1 MASSARVVEK
11 SICRINVYA
20 LLNWLVLS
28 LVEAPVEDKRI
39 TLKEAVKLV
48 PDGAHLFWGGFGFQ
62 RPPMA
67 FAHELVRQKKRNLT
81 IYTCGAEMDID
92 ILSGACVVSR
102 FELAF
107 YAIEGI
113 GLVPNIQRRMREGVI
128 QIEDY
133 SNLAMALRFLGG
145 ALGVPFMP
153 LKSMLGTDLISKN
166 RFRAKK
172 AEVMACPFT
181 GEKVVLVPSV
191 RPDFSIVHA
200 QRVDKEGNVQIDGIR
215 GEDVEGARAGKKV
228 IVLAEEI
235 VDTELIRAQP
245 DQTVIPNIYVTHVVE
260 CPWGSYPM
268 MVYNYY
274 DYDIEHVR
282 MYYNQCKTE
291 EGWQKYC
298 QEYVTGFND
307 HTEFLQKT
315 GIARLMKLRAKK
327 PLPY

>member
-1 MASSARVVEK
+1 
-11 SICRINVYA
+11 
-20 LLNWLVLS
+20 
-28 LVEAPVEDKRI
+28 LVEAQIGDKRI

-48 PDGAHLFWGGFGFQ
+48 SDGSHLFWGGFGFQ

-67 FAHELVRQKKRNLT
+67 FAHELVRQRKRNLT

-92 ILSGACVVSR
+92 ILSGACVVSK

-113 GLVPNIQRRMREGVI
+113 GLVPNIQRRIREGAI
-128 QIEDY
+128 EIEDY

-153 LKSMLGTDLISKN
+153 LKSMLATDLLAKT
-166 RFRAKK
+166 RFRQKK
-172 AEVMACPFT
+172 AEVMSCPFT

-200 QRVDKEGNVQIDGIR
+200 SRVDREGNAQIDGIK
-215 GEDVEGARAGKKV
+215 GEDIEGARAGKKL
-228 IVLAEEI
+228 IVMAEEI
-235 VDTELIRAQP
+235 VDTEFIRAQP
-245 DQTVIPNIYVTHVVE
+245 DQTVIPNIYVSHVVE

-282 MYYNQCKTE
+282 MYYDQCKTE

-298 QEYVTGFND
+298 QEYITSLNG
-307 HTEFLQKT
+307 HTELLQKI
-315 GIARLMKLRAKK
+315 GVEKLFRLRAKK
-327 PLPY
+327 PQAY

>member
-1 MASSARVVEK
+1 
-11 SICRINVYA
+11 
-20 LLNWLVLS
+20 
-28 LVEAPVEDKRI
+28 LVEAQVEDKRI
-39 TLKEAVKLV
+39 TLKEAAKLV

-67 FAHELVRQKKRNLT
+67 FAHELVRQKKQNLT
-81 IYTCGAEMDID
+81 IYTCGSEMDLD
-92 ILSGACVVSR
+92 ILVGAKVVSHL
-102 FELAF
+102 EVAF

-113 GLVPNIQRRMREGVI
+113 GLVPNIQRRIHEGTV

-153 LKSMLGTDLISKN
+153 LKSMLGTDMLAKK
-166 RFRAKK
+166 RFREKK
-172 AEVMACPFT
+172 AEVITCPFT

-191 RPDFSIVHA
+191 RPDFSIVHVS
-200 QRVDKEGNVQIDGIR
+200 RVDKEGNAQIDGIK
-215 GEDVEGARAGKKV
+215 GEDIEGARAGKKV

-235 VDTELIRAQP
+235 VDTEFIRSQP

-260 CPWGSYPM
+260 CPWGSFPM

-274 DYDIEHVR
+274 DYDMEHVR
-282 MYYNQCKTE
+282 MYYEQCKTE

-298 QEYVTGFND
+298 KEYITNVNS
-307 HTEFLQKT
+307 HMEFLQKI
-315 GIARLMKLRAKK
+315 GIERLMKHKAKK

>member
-1 MASSARVVEK
+1 
-11 SICRINVYA
+11 
-20 LLNWLVLS
+20 

-39 TLKEAVKLV
+39 TLKEAVSLV
-48 PDGAHLFWGGFGFQ
+48 SDGSHIFWGGFGFQ

-81 IYTCGAEMDID
+81 IYTCGSEMDID

-107 YAIEGI
+107 FAIEGI
-113 GLVPNIQRRMREGVI
+113 GLVPNIQRRIREGTI

-153 LKSMLGTDLISKN
+153 LKSMLGTDLLSKT
-166 RFRAKK
+166 RFRPKK
-172 AEVMACPFT
+172 AEVMTCPFS

-191 RPDFSIVHA
+191 RPDFSIVHVS
-200 QRVDKEGNVQIDGIR
+200 RVDKEGNAQIDGIR
-215 GEDVEGARAGKKV
+215 GEDIEGARAGKKL
-228 IVLAEEI
+228 IVMAEEV
-235 VDTELIRAQP
+235 VDTEFIRAQP
-245 DQTVIPNIYVTHVVE
+245 DQTVIPNIYVSQVVE

-274 DYDIEHVR
+274 DYDMKHVR
-282 MYYNQCKTE
+282 MYYDQCKTE

-298 QEYVTGFND
+298 EEYITSLKD
-307 HTEFLQKT
+307 HNELLQKI
-315 GIARLMKLRAKK
+315 GIERLLKLKAKK

>member
-1 MASSARVVEK
+1 
-11 SICRINVYA
+11 
-20 LLNWLVLS
+20 

-39 TLKEAVKLV
+39 TLEEAVKLV
-48 PDGAHLFWGGFGFQ
+48 PDGSHLFWGGFGFQ

-67 FAHELVRQKKRNLT
+67 FAHELVRQNKRNLT
-81 IYTCGAEMDID
+81 IYTCGSEMDID
-92 ILSGACVVSR
+92 ILSGAKVVSR

-107 YAIEGI
+107 FAIEGI
-113 GLVPNIQRRMREGVI
+113 GLVPNIQRRIREGVI
-128 QIEDY
+128 EFEDY

-153 LKSMLGTDLISKN
+153 LKSMLGTDILAKH
-166 RFRAKK
+166 RFREKK
-172 AEVMACPFT
+172 AEVIDCPFT

-215 GEDVEGARAGKKV
+215 GEDIEGGRAGKKV

-235 VDTELIRAQP
+235 VDTELIRSQP
-245 DQTVIPNIYVTHVVE
+245 DQTVIPNIYVHHVVE

-274 DYDIEHVR
+274 DYDMAHVR
-282 MYYNQCKTE
+282 MYYDQCKTE

-298 QEYVTGFND
+298 EEYITGVGNRLG
-307 HTEFLQKT
+307 FLNKI
-315 GIARLMKLRAKK
+315 GIERLMKLRAKK

>member
-1 MASSARVVEK
+1 
-11 SICRINVYA
+11 
-20 LLNWLVLS
+20 LVK
-28 LVEAPVEDKRI
+28 AAVEDKRI

-81 IYTCGAEMDID
+81 IYTCGSEMDID
-92 ILSGACVVSR
+92 ILSGAYVVSH

-107 YAIEGI
+107 FAIEGI
-113 GLVPNIQRRMREGVI
+113 GLAPNIQRRIREGAI

-133 SNLAMALRFLGG
+133 TNLAMALRFFGG

-153 LKSMLGTDLISKN
+153 LKSMLGTDLLSKK
-166 RFRAKK
+166 RFRPKK
-172 AEVMACPFT
+172 AEVITCPFT
-181 GEKVVLVPSV
+181 SEKVVLVPSV
-191 RPDFSIVHA
+191 RPDFSIVHVS
-200 QRVDKEGNVQIDGIR
+200 RVDREGNAQIDGIK
-215 GEDVEGARAGKKV
+215 GEDIEGARAGKKL
-228 IVLAEEI
+228 IVMAEEI
-235 VDTELIRAQP
+235 VDTEFIRAQP

-274 DYDIEHVR
+274 DYDMEHIR
-282 MYYNQCKTE
+282 MYYEQCKTE

-298 QEYVTGFND
+298 SEYITSVDGHEDFLRKIGND
-307 HTEFLQKT
+307 KLQK
-315 GIARLMKLRAKK
+315 LKAKR

>member
-1 MASSARVVEK
+1 M
-11 SICRINVYA
+11 VYG
-20 LLNWLVLS
+20 

-39 TLKEAVKLV
+39 TLKEAVSLV
-48 PDGAHLFWGGFGFQ
+48 QDGSHLFWGGFGFQ

-67 FAHELVRQKKRNLT
+67 FAHELVRQNKRNLT
-81 IYTCGAEMDID
+81 IYTCGSEMDID
-92 ILSGACVVSR
+92 ILSGARVVSR

-113 GLVPNIQRRMREGVI
+113 GLVPNIQRRIREGSI
-128 QIEDY
+128 EFEDY

-153 LKSMLGTDLISKN
+153 LKSMLGTDMLAKK
-166 RFRAKK
+166 RFRSKK
-172 AEVMACPFT
+172 AEVIDCPFT

-200 QRVDKEGNVQIDGIR
+200 QRVDREGNVQIDGIK
-215 GEDVEGARAGKKV
+215 GEDVEGGRAGKKV

-235 VDTELIRAQP
+235 VETEFIRARP

-260 CPWGSYPM
+260 CPWGSHPM

-274 DYDIEHVR
+274 DYDMEHVR
-282 MYYNQCKTE
+282 KYYDQCKTE

-298 QEYVTGFND
+298 EEYITSVD
-307 HTEFLQKT
+307 SHMEFLQKV
-315 GIARLMKLRAKK
+315 GIERLMKLRAKK

>member
-1 MASSARVVEK
+1 M
-11 SICRINVYA
+11 
-20 LLNWLVLS
+20 
-28 LVEAPVEDKRI
+28 VEAPVEDKRI
-39 TLKEAVKLV
+39 TLKEAVSLV
-48 PDGAHLFWGGFGFQ
+48 SDGSHIFWGGFGFQ

-81 IYTCGAEMDID
+81 IYTCGSEMDID

-107 YAIEGI
+107 FAIEGI
-113 GLVPNIQRRMREGVI
+113 GLVPNIQRRIREGAI

-153 LKSMLGTDLISKN
+153 LKSMLGTDLLSKT
-166 RFRAKK
+166 RFRPKK
-172 AEVMACPFT
+172 AEVMTCPFS

-191 RPDFSIVHA
+191 RPDFSIVHVS
-200 QRVDKEGNVQIDGIR
+200 RVDKEGNAQIDGIR
-215 GEDVEGARAGKKV
+215 GEDIEGARAGKKL
-228 IVLAEEI
+228 IVMAEEV
-235 VDTELIRAQP
+235 VDTEFIRAQP
-245 DQTVIPNIYVTHVVE
+245 DQTVIPNIYVSQVVE

-274 DYDIEHVR
+274 DYDMKHVR
-282 MYYNQCKTE
+282 MYYDQCKTE

-298 QEYVTGFND
+298 EEYITSLKD
-307 HTEFLQKT
+307 HNELLQKI
-315 GIARLMKLRAKK
+315 GIERLLKLRAKK

>member
-1 MASSARVVEK
+1 MEAS
-11 SICRINVYA
+11 
-20 LLNWLVLS
+20 
-28 LVEAPVEDKRI
+28 VEDKRI

-81 IYTCGAEMDID
+81 IYTCGSEMDLD
-92 ILSGACVVSR
+92 ILSGACVVSHL
-102 FELAF
+102 ELAF

-113 GLVPNIQRRMREGVI
+113 GLVPNIQRRIREGAI
-128 QIEDY
+128 EIEDY

-153 LKSMLGTDLISKN
+153 LKSMLGTDLLAKS
-166 RFRAKK
+166 RFKPKK
-172 AEVMACPFT
+172 AEVITCPFS

-200 QRVDKEGNVQIDGIR
+200 SRVDIEGNAQIDGIK

-235 VDTELIRAQP
+235 VNSEFIRARP

-260 CPWGSYPM
+260 CPWGSHPM

-274 DYDIEHVR
+274 DYDFQHVR
-282 MYYNQCKTE
+282 MYYDQCKTE
-291 EGWQKYC
+291 EGWRKYC
-298 QEYVTGFND
+298 EEYITSVSG
-307 HTEFLQKT
+307 HAEFLQKM
-315 GIARLMKLRAKK
+315 GIEHLLKLRARK
-327 PLPY
+327 PQAY

>member
-1 MASSARVVEK
+1 VRD
-11 SICRINVYA
+11 
-20 LLNWLVLS
+20 

-39 TLKEAVKLV
+39 TLSEAVKLV

-81 IYTCGAEMDID
+81 IYTCGSEMDID
-92 ILSGACVVSR
+92 ILSGAYVVSR
-102 FELAF
+102 YEMAF

-113 GLVPNIQRRMREGVI
+113 GLAPNIQRRIREGAI
-128 QIEDY
+128 EFEDY
-133 SNLAMALRFLGG
+133 SNLAMVLRFLGG

-153 LKSMLGTDLISKN
+153 LKSMLGTDLLAKTK
-166 RFRAKK
+166 FRPKK
-172 AEVMACPFT
+172 AEVIECPFS

-200 QRVDKEGNVQIDGIR
+200 SRVDAEGNAQIDGIR

-228 IVLAEEI
+228 IMMAEEI
-235 VDTELIRAQP
+235 VDTEFIRAQP
-245 DQTVIPNIYVTHVVE
+245 DQTVIPNIYVHHVVE

-274 DYDIEHVR
+274 DYDMEHVR
-282 MYYNQCKTE
+282 GYYEQCKTE

-298 QEYVTGFND
+298 EHYITGVNS
-307 HTEFLQKT
+307 HAEFLQKV
-315 GIARLMKLRAKK
+315 GIERLMKVKARR

>member
-1 MASSARVVEK
+1 MVET
-11 SICRINVYA
+11 A
-20 LLNWLVLS
+20 
-28 LVEAPVEDKRI
+28 VEDKRI
-39 TLKEAVKLV
+39 TLKDAVKLV

-67 FAHELVRQKKRNLT
+67 FAHELVRQKKQNLT
-81 IYTCGAEMDID
+81 IYTCGSEMDLD
-92 ILSGACVVSR
+92 ILVGAKVASHLEV
-102 FELAF
+102 AF

-113 GLVPNIQRRMREGVI
+113 GLAPNVQRRIKEGTI

-133 SNLAMALRFLGG
+133 TNLAMALRFLGG

-153 LKSMLGTDLISKN
+153 LKSMLGTDMLTKI
-166 RFRAKK
+166 RFRPKK
-172 AEVMACPFT
+172 AEVMTCPFT

-191 RPDFSIVHA
+191 RPDFSIIHA
-200 QRVDKEGNVQIDGIR
+200 SRVDKEGNVQIDGIK

-235 VDTELIRAQP
+235 VDTEFIRAQP

-274 DYDIEHVR
+274 DYDMEHIR
-282 MYYNQCKTE
+282 MYYEQCKTE

-298 QEYVTGFND
+298 SDYITSVGS
-307 HTEFLQKT
+307 HTELLQKI
-315 GIARLMKLRAKK
+315 GIERLMKLKAKK
-327 PLPY
+327 PFPY

>member
-1 MASSARVVEK
+1 MES
-11 SICRINVYA
+11 
-20 LLNWLVLS
+20 
-28 LVEAPVEDKRI
+28 PVEDKRI
-39 TLKEAVKLV
+39 TLKEAVRLV
-48 PDGAHLFWGGFGFQ
+48 SDGSHLFWGGFGFQ

-81 IYTCGAEMDID
+81 VYTCGAEMDID

-113 GLVPNIQRRMREGVI
+113 GLVPNIQRRIREGAI
-128 QIEDY
+128 EIEDY

-153 LKSMLGTDLISKN
+153 LKSMLGTDLLAKKK
-166 RFRAKK
+166 FRNKK
-172 AEVMACPFT
+172 AEVVDCPFT

-191 RPDFSIVHA
+191 RPDFSIIHA

-215 GEDVEGARAGKKV
+215 GEDVEGGRAGKKV
-228 IVLAEEI
+228 IVMAEEI
-235 VDTELIRAQP
+235 VDTEFIRSQP
-245 DQTVIPNIYVTHVVE
+245 DQTVIPNIYVSHVVE

-274 DYDIEHVR
+274 DYDMEHVR
-282 MYYNQCKTE
+282 KYYDECKTE
-291 EGWQKYC
+291 EGWRKYC
-298 QEYVTGFND
+298 EEYITSFND
-307 HTEFLQKT
+307 HEEFLQKI
-315 GIARLMKLRAKK
+315 GIERLLKHRAKK

>member
-1 MASSARVVEK
+1 
-11 SICRINVYA
+11 
-20 LLNWLVLS
+20 
-28 LVEAPVEDKRI
+28 
-39 TLKEAVKLV
+39 
-48 PDGAHLFWGGFGFQ
+48 
-62 RPPMA
+62 MA

-81 IYTCGAEMDID
+81 IYTCGSEMDID

-107 YAIEGI
+107 FAIEGI
-113 GLVPNIQRRMREGVI
+113 GLVPNIQRRIREGAI

-153 LKSMLGTDLISKN
+153 LKSMLGTDLLSKT
-166 RFRAKK
+166 RFRPKK
-172 AEVMACPFT
+172 AEVMTCPFS

-191 RPDFSIVHA
+191 RPDFSIVHVS
-200 QRVDKEGNVQIDGIR
+200 RVDKEGNAQIDGIR
-215 GEDVEGARAGKKV
+215 GEDIEGARAGKKL
-228 IVLAEEI
+228 IVMAEEV
-235 VDTELIRAQP
+235 VDTEFIRAQP
-245 DQTVIPNIYVTHVVE
+245 DQTVIPNIYVSQVVE

-274 DYDIEHVR
+274 DYDMKHVR
-282 MYYNQCKTE
+282 MYYDQCKTE

-298 QEYVTGFND
+298 EEYITSLKD
-307 HTEFLQKT
+307 HNELLQKI
-315 GIARLMKLRAKK
+315 GIERLLKLKAKK

>member
-1 MASSARVVEK
+1 MEAS
-11 SICRINVYA
+11 
-20 LLNWLVLS
+20 
-28 LVEAPVEDKRI
+28 VEDKRI

-81 IYTCGAEMDID
+81 IYTCGSEMDLD
-92 ILSGACVVSR
+92 ILSGACVVSHL
-102 FELAF
+102 ELAF

-113 GLVPNIQRRMREGVI
+113 GLVPNIQRRIREGAI
-128 QIEDY
+128 EIEDY

-153 LKSMLGTDLISKN
+153 LKSMLGTDLLAKS
-166 RFRAKK
+166 RFKPKK
-172 AEVMACPFT
+172 AEVMTCPFS

-200 QRVDKEGNVQIDGIR
+200 SRVDIEGNAQIDGIK

-235 VDTELIRAQP
+235 VNSEFIRARP

-260 CPWGSYPM
+260 CPWGSHPM

-274 DYDIEHVR
+274 DYDFQHVR
-282 MYYNQCKTE
+282 MYYDQCKTE
-291 EGWQKYC
+291 EGWRKYC
-298 QEYVTGFND
+298 EEYITSVSG
-307 HTEFLQKT
+307 HAEFLQKM
-315 GIARLMKLRAKK
+315 GIERLLKLRARK
-327 PLPY
+327 PQAY

>member
-1 MASSARVVEK
+1 VD
-11 SICRINVYA
+11 
-20 LLNWLVLS
+20 
-28 LVEAPVEDKRI
+28 APVEDKRI
-39 TLKEAVKLV
+39 TLEEAVKLV
-48 PDGAHLFWGGFGFQ
+48 PDGSHLFWGGFGFQ

-81 IYTCGAEMDID
+81 IYTCGSEMDID

-107 YAIEGI
+107 FAIEGI
-113 GLVPNIQRRMREGVI
+113 GLVPNIQRRVREGVI
-128 QIEDY
+128 EFEDY

-153 LKSMLGTDLISKN
+153 LKSMLGTDILAKS
-166 RFRAKK
+166 RFRPKK
-172 AEVMACPFT
+172 AEVVDCPFT

-215 GEDVEGARAGKKV
+215 GEDMEGARAGKKV
-228 IVLAEEI
+228 IALAEEI
-235 VDTELIRAQP
+235 VDTELIRSQP
-245 DQTVIPNIYVTHVVE
+245 DQTVIPNIYVHHVVE

-274 DYDIEHVR
+274 DYDMAHVR
-282 MYYNQCKTE
+282 MYYEQCKTE

-298 QEYVTGFND
+298 EEYITSVNNRV
-307 HTEFLQKT
+307 EFLQKI
-315 GIARLMKLRAKK
+315 GIERLMKLRAKK
-327 PLPY
+327 PFPY

>member
-1 MASSARVVEK
+1 MQCLAD
-11 SICRINVYA
+11 
-20 LLNWLVLS
+20 
-28 LVEAPVEDKRI
+28 APVEDKRI
-39 TLKEAVKLV
+39 TLEEAVKLV
-48 PDGAHLFWGGFGFQ
+48 PDGSNLFWGGFGFQ

-81 IYTCGAEMDID
+81 IYTCGSEMDID

-107 YAIEGI
+107 FAIEGI
-113 GLVPNIQRRMREGVI
+113 GLAPNIQRRVREGVI
-128 QIEDY
+128 EFEDY

-153 LKSMLGTDLISKN
+153 LKSMLGTDILARS
-166 RFRAKK
+166 RFRPKK
-172 AEVMACPFT
+172 ADVVDCPFT

-200 QRVDKEGNVQIDGIR
+200 QRVDKEGNVQIDGIG
-215 GEDVEGARAGKKV
+215 GEDIEGARAGKKV

-235 VDTELIRAQP
+235 VDTELIRSQP
-245 DQTVIPNIYVTHVVE
+245 DQTVIPNIYVHHVVE

-274 DYDIEHVR
+274 DYDMEHVR
-282 MYYNQCKTE
+282 MYYEQCKTE

-298 QEYVTGFND
+298 EEYITSVNNRI
-307 HTEFLQKT
+307 EFLQKI
-315 GIARLMKLRAKK
+315 GIERLMKLRAKK
-327 PLPY
+327 PFPY

>member
-1 MASSARVVEK
+1 LAETA
-11 SICRINVYA
+11 
-20 LLNWLVLS
+20 
-28 LVEAPVEDKRI
+28 VEDKRI
-39 TLKEAVKLV
+39 TLKDAVKLV

-67 FAHELVRQKKRNLT
+67 FAHELVRQKKQNLT
-81 IYTCGAEMDID
+81 IYTCGSEMDLD
-92 ILSGACVVSR
+92 ILVGAKVASHLEV
-102 FELAF
+102 AF

-113 GLVPNIQRRMREGVI
+113 GLAPNVQRRIKEGTI

-133 SNLAMALRFLGG
+133 TNLAMALRFLGG

-153 LKSMLGTDLISKN
+153 LKSMLGTDMLTKI
-166 RFRAKK
+166 RFRPKK
-172 AEVMACPFT
+172 AEVMTCPFT

-191 RPDFSIVHA
+191 RPDFSIIHA
-200 QRVDKEGNVQIDGIR
+200 SRVDKEGNVQIDGIK

-235 VDTELIRAQP
+235 VDTEFIRAQP

-274 DYDIEHVR
+274 DYDMEHIR
-282 MYYNQCKTE
+282 MYYEQCKTE

-298 QEYVTGFND
+298 SDYITSVGS
-307 HTEFLQKT
+307 HTELLQKI
-315 GIARLMKLRAKK
+315 GIERLMKLKAKK
-327 PLPY
+327 PFPY

>member
-1 MASSARVVEK
+1 
-11 SICRINVYA
+11 
-20 LLNWLVLS
+20 

-39 TLKEAVKLV
+39 TLKEAVSLV
-48 PDGAHLFWGGFGFQ
+48 SDGSHIFWGGFGFQ

-81 IYTCGAEMDID
+81 IYTCGSEMDID

-107 YAIEGI
+107 FAIEGI
-113 GLVPNIQRRMREGVI
+113 GLVPNIQRRIREGAI

-153 LKSMLGTDLISKN
+153 LKSMLGTDLLSKT
-166 RFRAKK
+166 RFRPKK
-172 AEVMACPFT
+172 AEVMTCPFS

-191 RPDFSIVHA
+191 RPDFSIVHVS
-200 QRVDKEGNVQIDGIR
+200 RVDKEGNAQIDGIK
-215 GEDVEGARAGKKV
+215 GEDIEGARAGKKL
-228 IVLAEEI
+228 IVMAEEV
-235 VDTELIRAQP
+235 VDTEFIRVQP
-245 DQTVIPNIYVTHVVE
+245 DQTVIPNIYVSQVVE

-274 DYDIEHVR
+274 DYDMKHVR
-282 MYYNQCKTE
+282 MYYDQCKTE

-298 QEYVTGFND
+298 EEYITSLKD
-307 HTEFLQKT
+307 HNELLQKI
-315 GIARLMKLRAKK
+315 GIERLLKLKAKK

>member
-1 MASSARVVEK
+1 MVKE
-11 SICRINVYA
+11 
-20 LLNWLVLS
+20 
-28 LVEAPVEDKRI
+28 LVESPIEDKRI
-39 TLKEAVKLV
+39 SLKEAAQLV
-48 PDGAHLFWGGFGFQ
+48 PDGGHLFWGGFGFQ

-67 FAHELVRQKKRNLT
+67 FAHELVRQKRRDLT
-81 IYTCGAEMDID
+81 IYTCGSEMDID
-92 ILSGACVVSR
+92 ILSGARVVSR
-102 FELAF
+102 YEMAF

-113 GLVPNIQRRMREGVI
+113 GLAPNIQRRVRDGSIE
-128 QIEDY
+128 IEDY
-133 SNLAMALRFLGG
+133 TNLAMALRFLGG

-153 LKSMLGTDLISKN
+153 LKSMLGTDLLAKK
-166 RFRAKK
+166 RFRDKK
-172 AEVMACPFT
+172 ADVMDCPFT

-191 RPDFSIVHA
+191 KPDFSIIHA
-200 QRVDKEGNVQIDGIR
+200 QRADQEGNVQIDGIR
-215 GEDVEGARAGKKV
+215 GEDIEGARAGKKL

-274 DYDIEHVR
+274 DYDIEHIR
-282 MYYNQCKTE
+282 MYYERCKTE

-298 QEYVTGFND
+298 DDYITAFND
-307 HTEFLQKT
+307 HNEFLESVGVT
-315 GIARLMKLRAKK
+315 RLTELRARK